1 MISLYSIGN
10 TDFEKNGNAVLIP
23 TEARVKMVA
32 GGNYDLTMT
41 HPMDP
46 EGKWTY
52 LQPGAV
58 LKIPVPEEE
67 IENAYA
73 GMEADVYKITSK
85 TDLREGPSEQT
96 TISYSTWDSSNTY
109 QVGSK
114 VTVSPYSGHKNYKCT
129 YFDEGSAVR
138 YVPPYN
144 SSWWTEIPD
153 KTDGSPVLVS
163 LPVGTELYWVE
174 SYDSTWAKMSTYY
187 GIIGYVKKSAMSY
200 DRHLT
205 PSETKPRIITEQLL
219 RITNV
224 TVDKKNHTV
233 SVTAQHISY
242 DLNGVLVD
250 EIAISQAS
258 AGMALARITD
268 GLMLDYPG
276 TIATNI
282 TSETTDTTY
291 TNTIKLKS
299 GMYCLMD
306 PDKGIIAAFGAALKR
321 DNWDLFVM
329 EKTSTNRGFQL
340 RYRKNM
346 IGVNWTK
353 KSDSL
358 VTRVV
363 PVAKDAKGDS
373 LFLPE
378 KWVDSTHINEY
389 PVIRME
395 QLTVQGQVGKD
406 KGLGDDSTWTE
417 ADLLNEMRAKAGE
430 RFSVDKA
437 DLVQHEVTVDFEMMG
452 ATEEYQA
459 LKGLESVL
467 LYDSV
472 KVVDE
477 QIGLDVSLEVT
488 ELEWDAIKEKVV
500 SIKVSNM
507 NAYSSVK
514 NVTGYNVQNKSIGLN
529 KLSDDVAGEII
540 REVQDM
546 IPEYAD
552 PDAARPASNY
562 NSATEDGIVLKG
574 QGNANKVWKTDGS
587 GNPAWRDDSSGTSFD
602 PNALAETSTDPTDND
617 YTMEIGSTSYKLKFS
632 RVWNYIKGKISSVL
646 GLTVSAYG
654 GKAATAGNADTV
666 NGKTVGAN
674 VPSNAVFTDT
684 TYSAGSGIGLNNEN
698 AFFNRGVRA
707 TTINGNYLR
716 VNTNG
721 TNADLTIPYA
731 SNAGSV
737 AWGDVTGKPGSY
749 YTLPLAANGTRGGV
763 QTGYTQIGKNYPVEL
778 DSEKMYVYVPWTDT
792 TYGLA
797 TTSADGLLRQ
807 LLSNNAKV
815 MKSNGEW
822 GYAQRENKID
832 ANSSYTV
839 TSYIKALYETNG
851 HVDGWFSSGP
861 KTGRGNPNEDNWWT
875 IVYHIHDDVGNAV
888 DLMAYEYGSAFNVY
902 RGYMWKNSTALP
914 TWQRLI
920 TADEVLGGKYGSI
933 FHGTTINITLPEN
946 MVGLG
951 VLFIGQS
958 EDKAMYFFTD
968 DNNISLVM
976 GGISAIT
983 VTKSGTTITI
993 KSTAGSRN
1001 HRYSLIYPI

>member
-10 TDFEKNGNAVLIP
+10 TAFEGNGNVILIP
-23 TEARVKMVA
+23 TEARVKMIA
-32 GGNYDLTMT
+32 GGNYDMTMT

-85 TDLREGPSEQT
+85 TDLREGPSEPE
-96 TISYSTWDSSNTY
+96 TISYTAWSSTTIY
-109 QVGSK
+109 HVGDK
-114 VTVSPYSGHKNYKCT
+114 VTYSGRNYKCN
-129 YFDEGSAVR
+129 YYDEFSSTRLAYPSRSA
-138 YVPPYN
+138 
-144 SSWWTEIPD
+144 WWDEIPN
-153 KTDGSPVLVS
+153 KTSGSPVLVS

-224 TVDKKNHTV
+224 TVDKKNRTV

-306 PDKGIIAAFGAALKR
+306 PDKGIVAAFGAALKR

-329 EKTSTNRGFQL
+329 EKTEVDRGFRL
-340 RYRKNM
+340 HYRKNM
-346 IGVNWTK
+346 IGVNWAK

-363 PVAKDAKGDS
+363 PVAKDAKGES
-373 LFLPE
+373 LYLPE

-406 KGLGDDSTWTE
+406 KGLGDESTWTE
-417 ADLLNEMRAKAGE
+417 SDLLDEMRAKAGE
-430 RFSVDKA
+430 RFSVDKV
-437 DLVQHEVTVDFEMMG
+437 DLVQHEVTVDFEMLG
-452 ATEEYQA
+452 NTEEYSA

-467 LYDSV
+467 LYDTV
-472 KVVDE
+472 KVIDDE
-477 QIGLDVSLEVT
+477 IGLDVSLEVT

-500 SIKVSNM
+500 AITVSNVSA
-507 NAYSSVK
+507 NSSVK

-529 KLSDDVAGEII
+529 KLTDEVAGEII
-540 REVQDM
+540 SQVVDI

-552 PDAARPASNY
+552 PDAARP
-562 NSATEDGIVLKG
+562 GI
-574 QGNANKVWKTDGS
+574 
-587 GNPAWRDDSSGTSFD
+587 
-602 PNALAETSTDPTDND
+602 
-617 YTMEIGSTSYKLKFS
+617 
-632 RVWNYIKGKISSVL
+632 
-646 GLTVSAYG
+646 
-654 GKAATAGNADTV
+654 
-666 NGKTVGAN
+666 
-674 VPSNAVFTDT
+674 
-684 TYSAGSGIGLNNEN
+684 
-698 AFFNRGVRA
+698 
-707 TTINGNYLR
+707 
-716 VNTNG
+716 
-721 TNADLTIPYA
+721 
-731 SNAGSV
+731 
-737 AWGDVTGKPGSY
+737 
-749 YTLPLAANGTRGGV
+749 
-763 QTGYTQIGKNYPVEL
+763 
-778 DSEKMYVYVPWTDT
+778 
-792 TYGLA
+792 
-797 TTSADGLLRQ
+797 
-807 LLSNNAKV
+807 
-815 MKSNGEW
+815 
-822 GYAQRENKID
+822 
-832 ANSSYTV
+832 
-839 TSYIKALYETNG
+839 
-851 HVDGWFSSGP
+851 
-861 KTGRGNPNEDNWWT
+861 
-875 IVYHIHDDVGNAV
+875 
-888 DLMAYEYGSAFNVY
+888 
-902 RGYMWKNSTALP
+902 
-914 TWQRLI
+914 
-920 TADEVLGGKYGSI
+920 
-933 FHGTTINITLPEN
+933 
-946 MVGLG
+946 
-951 VLFIGQS
+951 
-958 EDKAMYFFTD
+958 
-968 DNNISLVM
+968 
-976 GGISAIT
+976 IT
-983 VTKSGTTITI
+983 VTDSDPTLSWGTRSKVAEIQGSDIHVTMPSAPVVITQLTKSVASSYFTISTSDGVPKNKKLIIQHVFTTGGDRDIIYTI
-993 KSTAGSRN
+993 QQTNSGYNVYVRHGDNSTVADN
-1001 HRYSLIYPI
+1001 TSLTFNVLYVA

>member
-10 TDFEKNGNAVLIP
+10 TDFEKNGNAVLVP
-23 TEARVKMVA
+23 TEARVHMVA

-73 GMEADVYKITSK
+73 GMEADVYKITTK
-85 TDLREGPSEQT
+85 TDLREGPSEPE
-96 TISYSTWDSSNTY
+96 TISYTAWSSTTIY
-109 QVGSK
+109 HVGDK
-114 VTVSPYSGHKNYKCT
+114 VSYNSHNYKCN
-129 YFDEGSAVR
+129 YYDEFSSTRLAYPSSSA
-138 YVPPYN
+138 
-144 SSWWTEIPD
+144 WWDEIPR
-153 KTDGSPVLVS
+153 KTAGSPVLVS

-187 GIIGYVKKSAMSY
+187 GIIGYVKKSAMTY

-205 PSETKPRIITEQLL
+205 PSETKPRVITEQLL

-224 TVDKKNHTV
+224 TVDKKSHTV

-268 GLMLDYPG
+268 GFMLDYPG

-306 PDKGIIAAFGAALKR
+306 PDKGIVATFGAALKR

-329 EKTSTNRGFQL
+329 EKTATDRGFQL

-353 KSDSL
+353 QSDSL

-378 KWVDSTHINEY
+378 KWVDSSHINEY

-417 ADLLNEMRAKAGE
+417 SDLLAEMRKKAAE

-472 KVVDE
+472 KVIDE

-507 NAYSSVK
+507 NAYSSAK

-552 PDAARPASNY
+552 PDAARP
-562 NSATEDGIVLKG
+562 GI
-574 QGNANKVWKTDGS
+574 
-587 GNPAWRDDSSGTSFD
+587 
-602 PNALAETSTDPTDND
+602 
-617 YTMEIGSTSYKLKFS
+617 
-632 RVWNYIKGKISSVL
+632 
-646 GLTVSAYG
+646 
-654 GKAATAGNADTV
+654 
-666 NGKTVGAN
+666 
-674 VPSNAVFTDT
+674 
-684 TYSAGSGIGLNNEN
+684 
-698 AFFNRGVRA
+698 
-707 TTINGNYLR
+707 
-716 VNTNG
+716 
-721 TNADLTIPYA
+721 
-731 SNAGSV
+731 
-737 AWGDVTGKPGSY
+737 
-749 YTLPLAANGTRGGV
+749 
-763 QTGYTQIGKNYPVEL
+763 
-778 DSEKMYVYVPWTDT
+778 
-792 TYGLA
+792 
-797 TTSADGLLRQ
+797 
-807 LLSNNAKV
+807 
-815 MKSNGEW
+815 
-822 GYAQRENKID
+822 
-832 ANSSYTV
+832 
-839 TSYIKALYETNG
+839 
-851 HVDGWFSSGP
+851 
-861 KTGRGNPNEDNWWT
+861 
-875 IVYHIHDDVGNAV
+875 
-888 DLMAYEYGSAFNVY
+888 
-902 RGYMWKNSTALP
+902 
-914 TWQRLI
+914 
-920 TADEVLGGKYGSI
+920 
-933 FHGTTINITLPEN
+933 
-946 MVGLG
+946 
-951 VLFIGQS
+951 
-958 EDKAMYFFTD
+958 
-968 DNNISLVM
+968 
-976 GGISAIT
+976 IT
-983 VTKSGTTITI
+983 VTDSDPTLSWGTRSKVAEIQGSDIHVTMPANPAPAVIDNLTSTSTTDALSANQGKVLNEKIDDQIPNNTNLNSYTTNCVKRSPTTSSGVATLSNCPVSVPFTFICTG
-993 KSTAGSRN
+993 AGSI
-1001 HRYSLIYPI
+1001 SGCVQCIITSGAIYTRRGTSQGFGSWYQFAGTAVTNS